1 LRVGQDDSGSDPVD
15 AGSSL
20 SRRKR
25 RIKWSDNE
33 VRARRTQQRDHKLDA
48 VAGLHSDDVT
58 GSQTMTQKRVAVV
71 GYEVGQAGIRD
82 RLALSSDDQRRRL
95 RRGFCMAV
103 DDVAQMP

>member
-1 LRVGQDDSGSDPVD
+1 MRVGQDDSGSGPVY

-25 RIKWSDNE
+25 RIERSDNE
-33 VRARRTQQRDHKLDA
+33 VRARRTQQGDHKLDA
-48 VAGLHSDDVT
+48 VAGLHRDDVT

-82 RLALSSDDQRRRL
+82 RLALGTDDQRRRL